1 MHAKNIIDIST
12 IIVYIQSMTQKINT
26 LPKHPREDEAE
37 MDKMSEAAFAG
48 YGLNKPHLYDWA
60 KDEKDDHFI
69 DRPELP
75 TEKPVELFIAELHN
89 EVAAR
94 EAGKMATGNV
104 ISIDVNSVSSEYA
117 VPVTVEHS
125 DVA

>member
-1 MHAKNIIDIST
+1 MTAKT
-12 IIVYIQSMTQKINT
+12 NT
-26 LPKHPREDEAE
+26 LPKHPRIDEAE
-37 MDKMSEAAFAG
+37 MDRMSEAAFAG
-48 YGLNKPHLYDWA
+48 KGSNKPHLYDWA
-60 KDEKDDHFI
+60 KDDQDGNFI

-75 TEKPVELFIAELHN
+75 AEKPVELFIAELHN

-104 ISIDVNSVSSEYA
+104 ISIDVNSISSEYD